1 MIIPGVQKPHCRPW
15 HSQKPCCTAC
25 RLPLVAR
32 PSIVRTSAPSAC
44 TANIVHDFTARP
56 SASTVHAPQMPV
68 SHPTCVP
75 VRLHWS
81 RRKCTSSSRGSTSPW
96 RGVPLTVRRTGMVTD
111 PSVREDGALIV
122 LEKHYAVKP
131 GVRVKV
137 LITGGTGYLGRAI
150 VGRLAAR
157 GHTPVVF
164 ARSASK
170 SALPGIMIDADI
182 RDAGAV
188 ERAASGCDAICHT
201 AALVSVW

>member
-1 MIIPGVQKPHCRPW
+1 
-15 HSQKPCCTAC
+15 
-25 RLPLVAR
+25 
-32 PSIVRTSAPSAC
+32 
-44 TANIVHDFTARP
+44 
-56 SASTVHAPQMPV
+56 
-68 SHPTCVP
+68 
-75 VRLHWS
+75 
-81 RRKCTSSSRGSTSPW
+81 
-96 RGVPLTVRRTGMVTD
+96 MVTD
-111 PSVREDGALIV
+111 PSVRENGAPIV

-170 SALPGIMIDADI
+170 SALPGTMIDADI
-182 RDAGAV
+182 RDAAAV

-201 AALVSVW
+201 AALVSVWRPRRAEFDEVNVGGLQHMLDAARKLRIPRIVYTSSFMALPPTGTRAPIQANDY